1 MAAAGSKWAI
11 FVGNFG
17 NLDRF
22 AGRLRIPWREN
33 WDFFVRKFG
42 DLEERRFPRT
52 TANLSTSW
60 LQWENFLK
68 KMIEIEVKVSCS
80 LSSFLLNYIIECEIV
95 KNVKD

>member
-1 MAAAGSKWAI
+1 MKGRRGSNKTPLKCPGDLGKA
-11 FVGNFG
+11 F
-17 NLDRF
+17 
-22 AGRLRIPWREN
+22 PWREN